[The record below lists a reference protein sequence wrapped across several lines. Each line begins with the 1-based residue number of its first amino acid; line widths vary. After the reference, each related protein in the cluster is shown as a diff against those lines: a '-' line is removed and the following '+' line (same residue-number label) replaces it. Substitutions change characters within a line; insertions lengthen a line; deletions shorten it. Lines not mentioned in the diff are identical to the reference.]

1 LPGLAALRVSPAVA
15 ANGSFLGN
23 GIAGAAALQC
33 GSPLCG
39 DGSPVQLTPS
49 YSSAAGCS
57 STDVAAAGAAA
68 VPVPRSRSKS
78 KLGPAQQQQQ
88 NPFAGFGSQM
98 AANTPGMFGG
108 LPATK
113 VSGATRHAA
122 ARMQQGC
129 ANTGCLQCVCN
140 MCERD
145 VRKLALL

>member
-15 ANGSFLGN
+15 AHGSFLGN

-39 DGSPVQLTPS
+39 EGSPGQLTPS

-57 STDVAAAGAAA
+57 SSDVAAAGAAA
-68 VPVPRSRSKS
+68 VPVPRSRNKS
-78 KLGPAQQQQQ
+78 KLGPAQQQ

-108 LPATK
+108 LPAPK
-113 VSGATRHAA
+113 VSTANAA
-122 ARMQQGC
+122 HVKACITAGWCDYRFVH
-129 ANTGCLQCVCN
+129 CVCN
-140 MCERD
+140 MCNGCSRHG
-145 VRKLALL
+145 